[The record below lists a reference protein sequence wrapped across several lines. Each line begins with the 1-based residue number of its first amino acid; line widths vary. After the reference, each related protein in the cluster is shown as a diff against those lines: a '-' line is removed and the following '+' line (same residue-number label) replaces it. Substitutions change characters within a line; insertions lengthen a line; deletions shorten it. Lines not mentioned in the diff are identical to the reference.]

1 MNFKYCH
8 FQTSR
13 YQCKECFYRAISE
26 DALIRH
32 ITKNHTKQTAVRL
45 HCELCDFV
53 STKKTELSKHL
64 QKNHRGEK
72 AYVCETCGK
81 KFQVGFLT
89 LSNFS
94 GLLLTWPNSYRLTKH
109 WKCITKSFISTK
121 NLSRVT
127 CAITKLA
134 RRLHLL
140 LITTRSTRSR
150 NPTCVSIV
158 AIKQPPRAL

>member
-1 MNFKYCH
+1 MKK

-32 ITKNHTKQTAVRL
+32 ITKNHTKQTAARL

-81 KFQVGFLT
+81 KFQVVYVIYLPLKNPIKPKRF
-89 LSNFS
+89 FS
-94 GLLLTWPNSYRLTKH
+94 RLTKH
-109 WKCITKSFISTK
+109 WKSITKSCISTR
-121 NLSRVT
+121 NLLHAT

-134 RRLHLL
+134 KRPPLL
-140 LITTRSTRSR
+140 PITTQFMRNR
-150 NPTCVSIV
+150 NPTCVNTV
-158 AIKQPPRAL
+158 ATKQPLRAL